1 MKYKINEEQLV
12 MEFLP
17 KIKIIALNL
26 KTTLPKNIDVEDL
39 IQEGIIGLL
48 QSYKRYNPEKGT
60 SFYTYALKRI
70 KGSMYDYLRRIDWLP
85 KEIRSLV
92 KKYEDLIYECKDN
105 EYIDDNSVAEKLRIE
120 KHDVDKIK
128 FSLSKRQILQLD
140 EYFLNNDEDNWV
152 EATQEEND
160 PEILAYKDILH
171 DKLKES
177 IDKLKEREKLILS
190 LYYNEGLTFK
200 EIGSVLEI
208 SESRVSQLHSAILV
222 KLKKMIQGSE

>member
-26 KTTLPKNIDVEDL
+26 KTTLPKNIDLEDL